1 MIYPMVPFFM
11 TLSDPQR
18 RFQGH
23 GVTVDAIDVLCAE
36 LTRDLFAI
44 TKFVFVFLM
53 QFVFG
58 ERQPSYRIRYICLVR
73 IFATD
78 RQADEQTDGQCQR
91 VQPLSLESKRRR

>member
-1 MIYPMVPFFM
+1 MVPFFM

-78 RQADEQTDGQCQR
+78 KQTNKQMDSANAYSRSRWNQKDEDNVVR
-91 VQPLSLESKRRR
+91 